1 MIFDES
7 PAMRF
12 TRREFLK
19 RSSLAAAAV
28 TVGPAVL
35 AACGTS
41 PGQSTT
47 SPGAVA
53 SPSGSIDFY
62 SWQGYDLSPGVD
74 VMTKWLKDNNVTLH
88 ATYVNTHNDI
98 TAKFTSGG
106 GKGIYNLSTY
116 EAGYGPFYVGLG
128 IPSPLDLSKV
138 PNFKNAHP
146 IFRTGSIASQWWNFQ
161 GHQWALPFTWGIQG
175 VNYASDKVKPLA
187 SYRDLLKP
195 E

>member
-12 TRREFLK
+12 TRREFLR

-74 VMTKWLKDNNVTLH
+74 VMTKWLKDNNVKLNS
-88 ATYVNTHNDI
+88 TYVNTHNDI
-98 TAKFTSGG
+98 TAKF
-106 GKGIYNLSTY
+106 
-116 EAGYGPFYVGLG
+116 
-128 IPSPLDLSKV
+128 SKE
-138 PNFKNAHP
+138 
-146 IFRTGSIASQWWNFQ
+146 G
-161 GHQWALPFTWGIQG
+161 
-175 VNYASDKVKPLA
+175 DKYYCEFA
-187 SYRDLLKP
+187 RYTARRAA
-195 E
+195 